1 LDRVQPELFLKRKVW
16 PMNDLEYILS
26 PKSIAVV
33 GASNR
38 QGSLGLAVFKNLIE
52 GAYQGILYPVNPKAK
67 SVRGVKAYKTLMDIP
82 DEVDMAVLIIP
93 SENVEGV
100 IEEAA
105 EKGIKGCIVITAGF
119 KEIGG
124 QGVELEK
131 RIKAVAK
138 DRGIRML
145 GPNCLG
151 AANTNKS
158 VLMNASFGR
167 AMPKPGNIAFIS
179 QSGAMCVAVLDYAAG
194 RNMGFSK
201 FVSIGNK
208 ADINEID
215 LLRYFRED
223 GDTKVIIMYI
233 EDITDGHAFMEIARD
248 ITLTVGKP
256 ILALKVGRSA
266 EGARAAA
273 SHTGSMAGS
282 DTAYDAIF
290 MQGGIQRVEGVSELF
305 NYAMA
310 FSSQPLPRG
319 SRIAIVTNSGGPGIM
334 ATDALIRP
342 GITMAPLSEETKNRL
357 REKLPA
363 TASVHNPVDIIGDA
377 DAKRYEAAI
386 RYTLEDDHVDGAIV
400 MLAPA
405 AITEIVETAQV
416 VPRIAKDIDKPIL
429 CSFMGLVDVSD
440 GVRYLEQNGIPN
452 YVFPEE
458 ASRTMAAM
466 ITFSESLKP
475 HEGRRREVFRLL
487 EDQEKAAAAIAWRL
501 SGRKEYFMT
510 EKEAHELLRCYGF
523 PLLKSRLVKDPAEI
537 RSAVEEVGFPAVMKL
552 DSPDILHKSDAG
564 GVRLGIQSLD
574 DAEKMFHAIVASA
587 RKYRPSAF
595 IRGVLFQEMAHEGVE
610 VILGSTRDP
619 KFGPV
624 CMFGLGGIFVEAMK
638 DVTFRLAP
646 MWETSAENMITS
658 IKAYRVLQGIRGKPP
673 ADIKA
678 AKLCIL
684 RLSAMVAN
692 HPEIAE
698 LDINPL
704 ILYPEGQG
712 CVVADA
718 RIVLSRPEPT
728 RED

>member
-1 LDRVQPELFLKRKVW
+1 
-16 PMNDLEYILS
+16 MEYILS
-26 PKSIAVV
+26 PQSIAVV

-38 QGSLGLAVFKNLIE
+38 QGSLGLAVFRNLIDA
-52 GAYQGILYPVNPKAK
+52 GYQGILYPVNPKAR
-67 SVRGVKAYKTLMDIP
+67 SVQGVKAYPSVTDVP
-82 DEVDMAVLIIP
+82 DDVDMAVLIVP
-93 SENVEGV
+93 SERVESI
-100 IEEAA
+100 IEESAR
-105 EKGIKGCIVITAGF
+105 KGIRGCIVITAGF

-131 RIKAVAK
+131 RVRSVA
-138 DRGIRML
+138 RAHNIRML

-151 AANTNKS
+151 VANTNHA
-158 VLMNASFGR
+158 VRMNATFAR
-167 AMPKPGNIAFIS
+167 KMPNTGSIALVS
-179 QSGAMCVAVLDYAAG
+179 QSGAMCVAILDYAAG

-215 LLRYFRED
+215 LLRYLKD
-223 GDTKVIIMYI
+223 DPDTKVIIMYL
-233 EDITDGHAFMEIARD
+233 EDISDGHAFIEVARD
-248 ITLTVGKP
+248 ITFTVGKP
-256 ILALKVGRSA
+256 ILALKVGRSV

-305 NYAMA
+305 NYTLA

-319 SRIAIVTNSGGPGIM
+319 NRIAIVTNSGGPGIM

-342 GITMAPLSEETKNRL
+342 GITMAPLSEETKRKL
-357 REKLPA
+357 RAELPP
-363 TASVHNPVDIIGDA
+363 TASVNNPVDVIGDA

-386 RYTLEDDHVDGAIV
+386 RCTLEDENVDGGIV
-400 MLAPA
+400 ILAPA
-405 AITEIVETAQV
+405 ATTEIMETAQI
-416 VPRIAKDIDKPIL
+416 VPRISKDINKPIL
-429 CSFMGLVDVSD
+429 CSFMGLVDVSE
-440 GVRYLEQNGIPN
+440 GVRYLEKNGVPN
-452 YVFPEE
+452 FSFPED

-466 ITFSESLKP
+466 VRYADNQKP
-475 HEGRRREVFRLL
+475 HTDSRREVFRLL

-523 PLLKSRLVKDPAEI
+523 PLLKSVLVNDPSGIE
-537 RSAVEEVGFPAVMKL
+537 SACREVGFPLAMKL

-564 GVRLGIQSLD
+564 GVRLGIRSIGE
-574 DAEKMFHAIVASA
+574 AEKAFDEINESA
-587 RKYRPSAF
+587 MRYRPSAL
-595 IRGVLFQEMAHEGVE
+595 IRGILFQQMAAEGVE

-619 KFGPV
+619 RFGPI

-646 MWETSAENMITS
+646 MWETSAENMIKS
-658 IKAYRVLQGIRGKPP
+658 IKAYRVLRGIRGKPP
-673 ADIKA
+673 AAIKA

-684 RLSAMVAN
+684 RLSSMVSN

-704 ILYPEGQG
+704 IVYPEGRG

-718 RIVLSRPEPT
+718 RIVLSRPESQ
-728 RED
+728 REE

>member
-1 LDRVQPELFLKRKVW
+1 MQGI
-16 PMNDLEYILS
+16 EYLLS
-26 PKSIAVV
+26 PQSIAVV

-38 QGSLGLAVFKNLIE
+38 PGSLGLAIFRNLLE
-52 GAYQGILYPVNPKAK
+52 AAYQGILYPVNPKAK
-67 SVRGVKAYKTLMDIP
+67 SIQGVKAYPNLVDIP
-82 DEVDMAVLIIP
+82 DEVDMAVLIVP
-93 SENVEGV
+93 SEQVESV
-100 IEEAA
+100 IELAA
-105 EKGIKGCIVITAGF
+105 RKGIKGVIVITAGF

-124 QGVELEK
+124 HGVELEK
-131 RIKAVAK
+131 KVQAMAKAH
-138 DRGIRML
+138 GIRML

-151 AANTNKS
+151 VINTNKD
-158 VLMNASFGR
+158 VRMNATFSR
-167 AMPKPGNIAFIS
+167 LMPKPGNIALVS
-179 QSGAMCVAVLDYAAG
+179 QSGAMCVAILDFAEG

-208 ADINEID
+208 ADVNEVD
-215 LLRYFRED
+215 LLRYLRD
-223 GDTKVIIMYI
+223 DPDTKVIIMYL
-233 EDITDGHAFMEIARD
+233 EDITDGHAFIDVARE
-248 ITLTVGKP
+248 ITLGAGKP
-256 ILALKVGRSA
+256 ILALKAGRSP

-305 NYAMA
+305 NYALA
-310 FSSQPLPRG
+310 FSTQPLPKG

-342 GITMAPLSEETKNRL
+342 GITMAQLSEETKKKL
-357 REKLPA
+357 REKLPP
-363 TASVHNPVDIIGDA
+363 TASVNNPVDVIGDA

-386 RYTLEDDHVDGAIV
+386 RYTLEDENVDGAIV
-400 MLAPA
+400 ILAPA
-405 AITEIVETAQV
+405 ATTEIMETAKI
-416 VPRIAKDIDKPIL
+416 VPRVAKDIDKPIL
-429 CSFMGLVDVSD
+429 SSFMGLVDVSE

-466 ITFSESLKP
+466 IKYSENMKP
-475 HEGRRREVFRLL
+475 HEGRRREIFRLL
-487 EDQEKAAAAIAWRL
+487 EDQEKAAAVIAAKL

-510 EKEAHELLRCYGF
+510 EKEAHELLMCYGF
-523 PLLKSRLVKDPAEI
+523 PLLKSRLVRDPSELA
-537 RSAVEEVGFPAVMKL
+537 SAIEEVGFPAVMKL

-564 GVRLGIQSLD
+564 GVRLGIKSQEQ
-574 DAEKMFHAIVASA
+574 AEKTFHEIIASA
-587 RKYRPSAF
+587 KRYRPSAL
-595 IRGVLFQEMAHEGVE
+595 IRGILLQEMAREGVE

-619 KFGPV
+619 RFGPI
-624 CMFGLGGIFVEAMK
+624 CMFGLGGIFVEALK

-646 MWETSAENMITS
+646 MWETSAEIMVRS
-658 IKAYRVLQGIRGKPP
+658 IRAYRVLQGIRGKPA

-678 AKLCIL
+678 AKLSIL

-704 ILYPEGQG
+704 ILYPEGEG

-718 RIVLSRPEPT
+718 RIILSR
-728 RED
+728 R

>member
-1 LDRVQPELFLKRKVW
+1 VQPELFLKRKVW

>member
-1 LDRVQPELFLKRKVW
+1 MQGI
-16 PMNDLEYILS
+16 EYLLS
-26 PKSIAVV
+26 PQSIAVV

-38 QGSLGLAVFKNLIE
+38 PGSLGLAIFRNLLDA
-52 GAYQGILYPVNPKAK
+52 AYQGILYPVNPKAK
-67 SVRGVKAYKTLMDIP
+67 SIQGVKAYPNLVDIP
-82 DEVDMAVLIIP
+82 DEVDMAVLIVP
-93 SENVEGV
+93 SEQVESV
-100 IEEAA
+100 IELAA
-105 EKGIKGCIVITAGF
+105 RKGIKGVIVITAGF

-124 QGVELEK
+124 HGVELEK
-131 RIKAVAK
+131 KVQAMAKAH
-138 DRGIRML
+138 GIRML

-151 AANTNKS
+151 VINTNKD
-158 VLMNASFGR
+158 VRMNATFSR
-167 AMPKPGNIAFIS
+167 LMPKPGNIALVS
-179 QSGAMCVAVLDYAAG
+179 QSGAMCVAILDFAEG

-208 ADINEID
+208 ADVNEVD
-215 LLRYFRED
+215 LLRYLRD
-223 GDTKVIIMYI
+223 DPDTKVIIMYL
-233 EDITDGHAFMEIARD
+233 EDITDGHAFIDVARE
-248 ITLTVGKP
+248 ITLGAGKP
-256 ILALKVGRSA
+256 ILALKAGRSP

-305 NYAMA
+305 NYALA
-310 FSSQPLPRG
+310 FSTQPLPKG

-342 GITMAPLSEETKNRL
+342 GITMAQLSEETKKKL
-357 REKLPA
+357 REKLPP
-363 TASVHNPVDIIGDA
+363 TASVNNPVDVIGDA

-386 RYTLEDDHVDGAIV
+386 RYTLEDENVDGAIV
-400 MLAPA
+400 ILAPA
-405 AITEIVETAQV
+405 ATTEIMETAKI
-416 VPRIAKDIDKPIL
+416 VPRVAKDIDKPIL
-429 CSFMGLVDVSD
+429 SSFMGLVDVSE

-466 ITFSESLKP
+466 IQYSENMKP
-475 HEGRRREVFRLL
+475 HEGRRREIFRLL
-487 EDQEKAAAAIAWRL
+487 EDQEKAAAVIAAKL

-510 EKEAHELLRCYGF
+510 EKEAHELLMCYGF
-523 PLLKSRLVKDPAEI
+523 PLLKSRLVRDPSELA
-537 RSAVEEVGFPAVMKL
+537 SAIEEVGFPAVMKL

-564 GVRLGIQSLD
+564 GVRLGIKSQEQ
-574 DAEKMFHAIVASA
+574 AEKAFHEIIASA
-587 RKYRPSAF
+587 KRYRPSAL
-595 IRGVLFQEMAHEGVE
+595 IRGILLQQMAREGVE

-619 KFGPV
+619 RFGPI
-624 CMFGLGGIFVEAMK
+624 CMFGLGGIFVEALK

-646 MWETSAENMITS
+646 MWETSAEIMVRS
-658 IKAYRVLQGIRGKPP
+658 IRAYRVLQGIRGKPA

-678 AKLCIL
+678 AKLSIL

-704 ILYPEGQG
+704 ILYPEGEG

-718 RIVLSRPEPT
+718 RIILSR
-728 RED
+728 R

>member
-1 LDRVQPELFLKRKVW
+1 MEGI
-16 PMNDLEYILS
+16 EYLLS
-26 PKSIAVV
+26 PQSIAVV

-38 QGSLGLAVFKNLIE
+38 PGSLGLAIFRNLLDA
-52 GAYQGILYPVNPKAK
+52 AYQGILYPVNPKAK
-67 SVRGVKAYKTLMDIP
+67 SIQGVKAYPNLVDIP
-82 DEVDMAVLIIP
+82 DEVDMAVLIVP
-93 SENVEGV
+93 SEQVESV
-100 IEEAA
+100 IELAA
-105 EKGIKGCIVITAGF
+105 RKGIKGVIVITAGF

-124 QGVELEK
+124 HGVELEK
-131 RIKAVAK
+131 KVQAMAKAH
-138 DRGIRML
+138 GIRML

-151 AANTNKS
+151 VINTNKD
-158 VLMNASFGR
+158 VRMNATFSR
-167 AMPKPGNIAFIS
+167 LMPKPGNIALVS
-179 QSGAMCVAVLDYAAG
+179 QSGAMCVAILDFAEG

-208 ADINEID
+208 ADVNEVD
-215 LLRYFRED
+215 LLRYLRD
-223 GDTKVIIMYI
+223 DPDTKVIIMYL
-233 EDITDGHAFMEIARD
+233 EDITDGHAFIDVARE
-248 ITLTVGKP
+248 ITLGAGKP
-256 ILALKVGRSA
+256 ILALKAGRSP

-305 NYAMA
+305 NYALA
-310 FSSQPLPRG
+310 FSTQPLPKG

-342 GITMAPLSEETKNRL
+342 GITMAQLSEETKKKL
-357 REKLPA
+357 REKLPP
-363 TASVHNPVDIIGDA
+363 TASVNNPVDVIGDA

-386 RYTLEDDHVDGAIV
+386 RYTLEDENVDGAIV
-400 MLAPA
+400 ILAPA
-405 AITEIVETAQV
+405 ATTEIMETAKI
-416 VPRIAKDIDKPIL
+416 VPRVAKDIDKPIL
-429 CSFMGLVDVSD
+429 SSFMGLVDVSE

-466 ITFSESLKP
+466 IKYSENMKP
-475 HEGRRREVFRLL
+475 HEGRRREIFRLL
-487 EDQEKAAAAIAWRL
+487 EDQEKAAAVIAAKL

-510 EKEAHELLRCYGF
+510 EKEAHELLMCYGF
-523 PLLKSRLVKDPAEI
+523 PLLKSRLVRDPSELA
-537 RSAVEEVGFPAVMKL
+537 SAIEEVGFPAVMKL

-564 GVRLGIQSLD
+564 GVRLGIKSQEQ
-574 DAEKMFHAIVASA
+574 AEKAFHEIIASA
-587 RKYRPSAF
+587 KRYRPSAL
-595 IRGVLFQEMAHEGVE
+595 IRGILLQQMAREGVE

-619 KFGPV
+619 RFGPI
-624 CMFGLGGIFVEAMK
+624 CMFGLGGIFVEALK

-646 MWETSAENMITS
+646 MWETSAEIMVRS
-658 IKAYRVLQGIRGKPP
+658 IRAYRVLQGIRGKPA

-678 AKLCIL
+678 AKLSIL

-704 ILYPEGQG
+704 ILYPEGEG

-718 RIVLSRPEPT
+718 RIILSR
-728 RED
+728 R

>member
-1 LDRVQPELFLKRKVW
+1 
-16 PMNDLEYILS
+16 MNDMEYILS
-26 PKSIAVV
+26 PGSVAIV

-38 QGSLGLAVFKNLIE
+38 PGSLGLAVFRNLIDA
-52 GAYQGILYPVNPKAK
+52 GYQGVLYPVNPKAK
-67 SVRGVKAYKTLMDIP
+67 SVQGVKAYPSVTDIP
-82 DEVDMAVLIIP
+82 DSVDMAVLIVP
-93 SENVEGV
+93 SEQVETI
-100 IEEAA
+100 IEESAR
-105 EKGIKGCIVITAGF
+105 KGIRGCIVITAGF

-131 RIKAVAK
+131 RVRAVAK
-138 DRGIRML
+138 AHNIRML

-151 AANTNKS
+151 VANTNPA
-158 VLMNASFGR
+158 VRMNATFAR
-167 AMPKPGNIAFIS
+167 KMPKSGNIALVS
-179 QSGAMCVAVLDYAAG
+179 QSGAMCVAILDYAAG
-194 RNMGFSK
+194 RHMGFSK

-215 LLRYFRED
+215 FLRYLRD
-223 GDTKVIIMYI
+223 DPDTGVIIMYL
-233 EDITDGHAFMEIARD
+233 EDISDGHAFIEVARD
-248 ITLTVGKP
+248 ITLSVGKP

-273 SHTGSMAGS
+273 SHTGSLAGS

-305 NYAMA
+305 NYALA
-310 FSSQPLPRG
+310 FSSQPLPKG
-319 SRIAIVTNSGGPGIM
+319 NRIAIVTNSGGPGIM

-342 GITMAPLSEETKNRL
+342 GITMAPLSEETKARL
-357 REKLPA
+357 RTKLPP
-363 TASVHNPVDIIGDA
+363 TASVHNPVDVIGDA

-386 RYTLEDDHVDGAIV
+386 RCTLEDENVDGAIV
-400 MLAPA
+400 ILAPA
-405 AITEIVETAQV
+405 ATTEIMETAQI
-416 VPRIAKDIDKPIL
+416 VPRVSKDIDKPIL
-429 CSFMGLVDVSD
+429 CSFMGLVDVSE
-440 GVRYLEQNGIPN
+440 GVRHLEKNGIPN
-452 YVFPEE
+452 YSFPED
-458 ASRTMAAM
+458 ASRTMAA
-466 ITFSESLKP
+466 TVRYADSLRP
-475 HEGRRREVFRLL
+475 HEGRRREVFRLI

-510 EKEAHELLRCYGF
+510 EKEAHELLRYYGF
-523 PLLKSRLVKDPAEI
+523 PLLKSVLVRD
-537 RSAVEEVGFPAVMKL
+537 RSGIESACNDVGFPLVMKL

-564 GVRLGIQSLD
+564 GVRLGIKSIGEAQSVFD
-574 DAEKMFHAIVASA
+574 EIIESA
-587 RKYRPSAF
+587 RHYRPSAS
-595 IRGVLFQEMAHEGVE
+595 IRGVLFQQLAREGVE

-619 KFGPV
+619 KFGPI

-646 MWETSAENMITS
+646 MWETSAENMIES
-658 IKAYRVLQGIRGKPP
+658 IKAYRVLRGIRGKPP

-684 RLSAMVAN
+684 RLSSMVSN

-718 RIVLSRPEPT
+718 RIVLSRPET
-728 RED
+728 QKEE

>member
-1 LDRVQPELFLKRKVW
+1 
-16 PMNDLEYILS
+16 MNDMEYILS
-26 PKSIAVV
+26 PKSVAVV

-38 QGSLGLAVFKNLIE
+38 PGSLGLAVFRNLID
-52 GAYQGILYPVNPKAK
+52 GGYQGILYPVNPKAK
-67 SVRGVKAYKTLMDIP
+67 SVQGVKAYPSITGIP
-82 DEVDMAVLIIP
+82 DEVDMAVLIVP
-93 SENVEGV
+93 SERVESI
-100 IEEAA
+100 IEESAH
-105 EKGIKGCIVITAGF
+105 KGIKGCIVITAGF

-124 QGVELEK
+124 PGVELEK
-131 RIKAVAK
+131 RVRAVAK
-138 DRGIRML
+138 AHGVRML

-151 AANTNKS
+151 VANTNQA
-158 VLMNASFGR
+158 VRMNATFAR
-167 AMPKPGNIAFIS
+167 KMPKTGNIALVS
-179 QSGAMCVAVLDYAAG
+179 QSGAMCVAILDYAAG

-208 ADINEID
+208 ADVNEID
-215 LLRYFRED
+215 LLRYLRD
-223 GDTKVIIMYI
+223 DPDTKVIIMYL
-233 EDITDGHAFMEIARD
+233 EDISDGHAFIDVARD

-273 SHTGSMAGS
+273 SHTGSMAGT

-290 MQGGIQRVEGVSELF
+290 MQGGIQRVEGVNDLF
-305 NYAMA
+305 NYALA

-342 GITMAPLSEETKNRL
+342 GITMASLSEETKSRL
-357 REKLPA
+357 RAKLPP
-363 TASVHNPVDIIGDA
+363 TASVHNPVDVIGDA

-386 RYTLEDDHVDGAIV
+386 RYTLEDEAVDGAIV
-400 MLAPA
+400 ILAPA
-405 AITEIVETAQV
+405 ATTEIMETAQI
-416 VPRIAKDIDKPIL
+416 VPRVAQDIHKPIL
-429 CSFMGLVDVSD
+429 CSFMGLVDVSE
-440 GVRYLEQNGIPN
+440 GVRYLEKNGIPS
-452 YVFPEE
+452 YPFPED

-466 ITFSESLKP
+466 VRYTDGLKP

-510 EKEAHELLRCYGF
+510 EKEAHELLQCYGF
-523 PLLKSRLVKDPAEI
+523 PLLKSLLVKDPSEI
-537 RSAVEEVGFPAVMKL
+537 KKACEEVGFPLVMKL

-564 GVRLGIQSLD
+564 GVRLGIQSIGEAENVFAEILD
-574 DAEKMFHAIVASA
+574 NAK
-587 RKYRPSAF
+587 RYRPSALL
-595 IRGVLFQEMAHEGVE
+595 RGILFQQMAKEGVE

-619 KFGPV
+619 KFGPI

-646 MWETSAENMITS
+646 MWETSAENMVQS

-684 RLSAMVAN
+684 RLSAMVSN

-718 RIVLSRPEPT
+718 RIVLSRPEAQ
-728 RED
+728 REE

>member
-1 LDRVQPELFLKRKVW
+1 MEGI
-16 PMNDLEYILS
+16 EHILS
-26 PKSIAVV
+26 PKSIAIV

-38 QGSLGLAVFKNLIE
+38 PGSLGLAIFRNLLE

-67 SVRGVKAYKTLMDIP
+67 SIQGVKAYPNLVDIP
-82 DEVDMAVLIIP
+82 DEVDMAVLIVP
-93 SENVEGV
+93 SEQVESV
-100 IEEAA
+100 IELAA
-105 EKGIKGCIVITAGF
+105 RKGIKGVIVITAGF

-124 QGVELEK
+124 HGVELEK
-131 RIKAVAK
+131 KVQATAKAH
-138 DRGIRML
+138 GIRML

-151 AANTNKS
+151 VINTNKD
-158 VLMNASFGR
+158 VRMNATFSR
-167 AMPKPGNIAFIS
+167 LMPKPGNIALVS
-179 QSGAMCVAVLDYAAG
+179 QSGAMCVAILDFAEG

-208 ADINEID
+208 ADVNEVD
-215 LLRYFRED
+215 LLRSLRD
-223 GDTKVIIMYI
+223 DPDTKVIIMYL
-233 EDITDGHAFMEIARD
+233 EDITDGHAFIEAARD
-248 ITLTVGKP
+248 ITLVAGKP
-256 ILALKVGRSA
+256 ILALKAGRSP

-305 NYAMA
+305 NYALA
-310 FSSQPLPRG
+310 FSTQPLPKG

-342 GITMAPLSEETKNRL
+342 GITMAQLSEDTKKKL
-357 REKLPA
+357 REKLPS
-363 TASVHNPVDIIGDA
+363 TASVNNPVDVIGDA
-377 DAKRYEAAI
+377 DAKRYEDAI
-386 RYTLEDDHVDGAIV
+386 RYTLEDENVDGAIV
-400 MLAPA
+400 ILAPA
-405 AITEIVETAQV
+405 ATTEIMETAKI
-416 VPRIAKDIDKPIL
+416 VPRVAKDIDKPIL
-429 CSFMGLVDVSD
+429 SSFMGLVDVSE

-466 ITFSESLKP
+466 IKYSENMKP
-475 HEGRRREVFRLL
+475 HEGRRREIFRLL
-487 EDQEKAAAAIAWRL
+487 EDQEKAAAVIAAKL

-523 PLLKSRLVKDPAEI
+523 PLLKSRLVSEPSELAGAIK
-537 RSAVEEVGFPAVMKL
+537 EVGFPAVMKL

-564 GVRLGIQSLD
+564 GVRLGIKS
-574 DAEKMFHAIVASA
+574 AEQAEQTFHDIVASA
-587 RKYRPSAF
+587 KKYRPSAL
-595 IRGVLFQEMAHEGVE
+595 IRGILFQQMAREGVE

-619 KFGPV
+619 RFGPI
-624 CMFGLGGIFVEAMK
+624 CMFGLGGIFVEALK

-646 MWETSAENMITS
+646 MWETSAENMIRD
-658 IKAYRVLQGIRGKPP
+658 IKAYRVLKGIRGRPP

-692 HPEIAE
+692 HTEIAE

-704 ILYPEGQG
+704 ILYPEGEG

-718 RIVLSRPEPT
+718 RIILSR
-728 RED
+728 R

>member
-1 LDRVQPELFLKRKVW
+1 MSDI
-16 PMNDLEYILS
+16 EYILS
-26 PKSIAVV
+26 PKSIAIV

-38 QGSLGLAVFKNLIE
+38 PGSLGLAIFRNLLE
-52 GAYQGILYPVNPKAK
+52 AAYQGILYPVNPKAK
-67 SVRGVKAYKTLMDIP
+67 SIQGVKAYPNLVDIP
-82 DEVDMAVLIIP
+82 DEVDMAVLIVP
-93 SENVEGV
+93 SEQVESV
-100 IEEAA
+100 IELAA
-105 EKGIKGCIVITAGF
+105 RKGIKGVIVITAGF

-124 QGVELEK
+124 HGVELEK
-131 RIKAVAK
+131 KVQAMAKAH
-138 DRGIRML
+138 GIRML

-151 AANTNKS
+151 VINTNKD
-158 VLMNASFGR
+158 VRMNATFSR
-167 AMPKPGNIAFIS
+167 LMPKPGNIALVS
-179 QSGAMCVAVLDYAAG
+179 QSGAMCVAILDFAEG

-208 ADINEID
+208 ADVNEVD
-215 LLRYFRED
+215 LLRYLRD
-223 GDTKVIIMYI
+223 DPDTKVIIMYL
-233 EDITDGHAFMEIARD
+233 EDITDGHAFIEAARD
-248 ITLTVGKP
+248 ITLVAGKP
-256 ILALKVGRSA
+256 ILALKAGRSP

-305 NYAMA
+305 NFALA
-310 FSSQPLPRG
+310 FSTQPLPKG

-342 GITMAPLSEETKNRL
+342 GITMAQLSEETKKKL
-357 REKLPA
+357 REKLPP
-363 TASVHNPVDIIGDA
+363 TASVNNPVDVIGDA

-386 RYTLEDDHVDGAIV
+386 RYTLEDENVDGAIV
-400 MLAPA
+400 ILAPA
-405 AITEIVETAQV
+405 ATTEIMETAQIL
-416 VPRIAKDIDKPIL
+416 PRVAKDIDKPIL
-429 CSFMGLVDVSD
+429 SSFMGLVDVSE

-466 ITFSESLKP
+466 IKYSENMKP
-475 HEGRRREVFRLL
+475 HKGRRREVFRLL
-487 EDQEKAAAAIAWRL
+487 EDQEKAAAVIAAKL
-501 SGRKEYFMT
+501 SGKKEYFMT

-523 PLLKSRLVKDPAEI
+523 PLLKSRLVTDPSGIAAAIEEI
-537 RSAVEEVGFPAVMKL
+537 GLPLVMKL

-564 GVRLGIQSLD
+564 GVRLRIKSVEE
-574 DAEKMFHAIVASA
+574 AEKAFHEIIESA
-587 RKYRPSAF
+587 KKYKPGAN
-595 IRGVLFQEMAHEGVE
+595 IRGILIQELAREGVE

-619 KFGPV
+619 RFGPI
-624 CMFGLGGIFVEAMK
+624 CMFGLGGIFVEALK

-646 MWETSAENMITS
+646 MWETSAEIMIRD
-658 IKAYRVLQGIRGKPP
+658 IKAYRVLKGIRGRPP

-684 RLSAMVAN
+684 RLSAMVSN

-704 ILYPEGQG
+704 IVYPEGEG

-718 RIVLSRPEPT
+718 RIILSR
-728 RED
+728 R

>member
-1 LDRVQPELFLKRKVW
+1 
-16 PMNDLEYILS
+16 MNDMEYILS
-26 PKSIAVV
+26 PKSVAVV

-38 QGSLGLAVFKNLIE
+38 PGSLGLAVFRNLID
-52 GAYQGILYPVNPKAK
+52 GGYQGILYPVNPKAK
-67 SVRGVKAYKTLMDIP
+67 SVQGVKAYPSITGIP
-82 DEVDMAVLIIP
+82 DEVDMAVLIVP
-93 SENVEGV
+93 SERVESI
-100 IEEAA
+100 IEESAH
-105 EKGIKGCIVITAGF
+105 KGIKGCIVITAGF

-124 QGVELEK
+124 PGVELEK
-131 RIKAVAK
+131 RVRAVAK
-138 DRGIRML
+138 AHGVRML

-151 AANTNKS
+151 VANTNQA
-158 VLMNASFGR
+158 VRMNATFAR
-167 AMPKPGNIAFIS
+167 KMPKTGNIALVS
-179 QSGAMCVAVLDYAAG
+179 QSGAMCVAILDYAAG

-208 ADINEID
+208 ADVNEID
-215 LLRYFRED
+215 LLRYLRD
-223 GDTKVIIMYI
+223 DPDTKVIIMYL
-233 EDITDGHAFMEIARD
+233 EDISDGHAFIDVARD

-273 SHTGSMAGS
+273 SHTGSMAGT

-290 MQGGIQRVEGVSELF
+290 MQGGIQRVEGVNDLF
-305 NYAMA
+305 NYALA

-342 GITMAPLSEETKNRL
+342 GITMASLSEETKSRL
-357 REKLPA
+357 RAKLPP
-363 TASVHNPVDIIGDA
+363 TASVHNPVDVIGDA

-386 RYTLEDDHVDGAIV
+386 RYTLEDEAVDGAIV
-400 MLAPA
+400 ILAPA
-405 AITEIVETAQV
+405 ATTEIMETAQI
-416 VPRIAKDIDKPIL
+416 VPRVAQDIHKPIL
-429 CSFMGLVDVSD
+429 CSFMGLVDVSE
-440 GVRYLEQNGIPN
+440 GVRYLEKNGIPS
-452 YVFPEE
+452 YPFPED

-466 ITFSESLKP
+466 VRYADGLKP

-510 EKEAHELLRCYGF
+510 EKEAHELLQCYGF
-523 PLLKSRLVKDPAEI
+523 PLLKSLLVKDPSEI
-537 RSAVEEVGFPAVMKL
+537 KKACEEVGFPLVMKL

-564 GVRLGIQSLD
+564 GVRLGIQSIGEAENVFAEILD
-574 DAEKMFHAIVASA
+574 NAK
-587 RKYRPSAF
+587 RYRPSALL
-595 IRGVLFQEMAHEGVE
+595 RGILFQQMAKEGVE

-619 KFGPV
+619 KFGPI

-646 MWETSAENMITS
+646 MWETSAENMVQS

-684 RLSAMVAN
+684 RLSAMVSN

-718 RIVLSRPEPT
+718 RIVLSRPEAQ
-728 RED
+728 REE

>member
-1 LDRVQPELFLKRKVW
+1 M

-38 QGSLGLAVFKNLIE
+38 HGSLGLAVFKNLIE

-67 SVRGVKAYKTLMDIP
+67 SVRGVKAYKTLTDIP

-93 SENVEGV
+93 PEHVEGL

-105 EKGIKGCIVITAGF
+105 KKGIKGCIVITAGF

-124 QGVELEK
+124 HGVELEK
-131 RIKAVAK
+131 RVKAVAK

-151 AANTNKS
+151 AANTNKG

-215 LLRYFRED
+215 LLRYFKDDE
-223 GDTKVIIMYI
+223 DTKVIIMYI

-305 NYAMA
+305 NYALA
-310 FSSQPLPRG
+310 FSAQPLPRG

-342 GITMAPLSEETKNRL
+342 GITLAPLSEETKNKL
-357 REKLPA
+357 RAKLPP

-405 AITEIVETAQV
+405 AITEIVETAQI

-429 CSFMGLVDVSD
+429 CSFMGLGDVSD

-466 ITFSESLKP
+466 IAFSESVKP
-475 HEGRRREVFRLL
+475 HKGRRREVFRLL

-523 PLLKSRLVKDPAEI
+523 PLLTSRLVKDPAEI
-537 RSAVEEVGFPAVMKL
+537 RDAVEEVGFPAVMKL

-564 GVRLGIQSLD
+564 GVRLGIQSFD
-574 DAEKMFHAIVASA
+574 EAERAFHAITTSA
-587 RKYRPSAF
+587 KKYKPSAF
-595 IRGVLFQEMAHEGVE
+595 IRGVLFQQMAREGVE

-619 KFGPV
+619 KFGPI

-684 RLSAMVAN
+684 RLSAMVSN

-718 RIVLSRPEPT
+718 RIVLSRPQP
-728 RED
+728 RRGD

>member
-1 LDRVQPELFLKRKVW
+1 MQGI
-16 PMNDLEYILS
+16 EYLLS
-26 PKSIAVV
+26 PQSIAVV

-38 QGSLGLAVFKNLIE
+38 PGSLGLAIFRNLLDA
-52 GAYQGILYPVNPKAK
+52 AYQGILYPVNPKAK
-67 SVRGVKAYKTLMDIP
+67 SIQGVKAYPNLVDIP
-82 DEVDMAVLIIP
+82 DEVDMAVLIVP
-93 SENVEGV
+93 SEQVESV
-100 IEEAA
+100 IELAA
-105 EKGIKGCIVITAGF
+105 RKGIKGVIVITAGF

-124 QGVELEK
+124 HGVELEK
-131 RIKAVAK
+131 KVQAMAKAH
-138 DRGIRML
+138 GIRML

-151 AANTNKS
+151 VINTNKD
-158 VLMNASFGR
+158 VRMNATFSR
-167 AMPKPGNIAFIS
+167 LMPKPGNIALVS
-179 QSGAMCVAVLDYAAG
+179 QSGAMCVAILDFAEG

-208 ADINEID
+208 ADVNEVD
-215 LLRYFRED
+215 LLRYLRD
-223 GDTKVIIMYI
+223 DPDTKVIIMYL
-233 EDITDGHAFMEIARD
+233 EDITDGHAFIDVARE
-248 ITLTVGKP
+248 ITLGAGKP
-256 ILALKVGRSA
+256 ILALKAGRSP

-305 NYAMA
+305 NFALA
-310 FSSQPLPRG
+310 FSTQPLPKG

-342 GITMAPLSEETKNRL
+342 GITMAQLSEETKKKL
-357 REKLPA
+357 REKLPP
-363 TASVHNPVDIIGDA
+363 TASVNNPVDVIGDA

-386 RYTLEDDHVDGAIV
+386 RYTLEDENVDGAIV
-400 MLAPA
+400 ILAPA
-405 AITEIVETAQV
+405 ATTEIMETAKI
-416 VPRIAKDIDKPIL
+416 VPRVAKDIDKPIL
-429 CSFMGLVDVSD
+429 SSFMGLVDVSE

-466 ITFSESLKP
+466 IKYSENMKP
-475 HEGRRREVFRLL
+475 HEGRRREIFRLL
-487 EDQEKAAAAIAWRL
+487 EDQEKAAAVIAAKL

-510 EKEAHELLRCYGF
+510 EKEAHELLMCYGF
-523 PLLKSRLVKDPAEI
+523 PLLKSRLVRDPSELA
-537 RSAVEEVGFPAVMKL
+537 SAIEEVGFPAVMKL

-564 GVRLGIQSLD
+564 GVRLGIKSQEQ
-574 DAEKMFHAIVASA
+574 AEKAFHEIIASA
-587 RKYRPSAF
+587 KRYRPSAL
-595 IRGVLFQEMAHEGVE
+595 IRGILLQQMAREGVE

-619 KFGPV
+619 RFGPI
-624 CMFGLGGIFVEAMK
+624 CMFGLGGIFVEALK

-646 MWETSAENMITS
+646 MWETSAEIMVRS
-658 IKAYRVLQGIRGKPP
+658 IRAYRVLQGIRGKPA

-678 AKLCIL
+678 AKLSIL

-704 ILYPEGQG
+704 ILYPEGEG

-718 RIVLSRPEPT
+718 RIILSR
-728 RED
+728 R

>member
-1 LDRVQPELFLKRKVW
+1 MQGI
-16 PMNDLEYILS
+16 EYLLS
-26 PKSIAVV
+26 PQSIAVV

-38 QGSLGLAVFKNLIE
+38 PGSLGLAIFRNLLE
-52 GAYQGILYPVNPKAK
+52 AAYQGILYPVNPKAK
-67 SVRGVKAYKTLMDIP
+67 SIQGVKAYPNLVDIP
-82 DEVDMAVLIIP
+82 DEVDMAVLIVP
-93 SENVEGV
+93 SEQVESV
-100 IEEAA
+100 IELAA
-105 EKGIKGCIVITAGF
+105 RKGIKGVIVITAGF

-124 QGVELEK
+124 HGVELEK
-131 RIKAVAK
+131 KVQAMAKAH
-138 DRGIRML
+138 GIRML

-151 AANTNKS
+151 VINTNKD
-158 VLMNASFGR
+158 VRMNATFSR
-167 AMPKPGNIAFIS
+167 LMPKPGNIALVS
-179 QSGAMCVAVLDYAAG
+179 QSGAMCVAILDFAEG

-208 ADINEID
+208 ADVNEVD
-215 LLRYFRED
+215 LLRYLRD
-223 GDTKVIIMYI
+223 DPDTKVIIMYL
-233 EDITDGHAFMEIARD
+233 EDITDGHAFIDVARE
-248 ITLTVGKP
+248 ITLGAGKP
-256 ILALKVGRSA
+256 ILALKAGRSP

-305 NYAMA
+305 NFALA
-310 FSSQPLPRG
+310 FSTQPLPKG

-342 GITMAPLSEETKNRL
+342 GITMAQLSEETKKKL
-357 REKLPA
+357 REKLPP
-363 TASVHNPVDIIGDA
+363 TASVNNPVDVIGDA

-386 RYTLEDDHVDGAIV
+386 RYTLEDENVDGAIV
-400 MLAPA
+400 ILAPA
-405 AITEIVETAQV
+405 ATTEIMETAQIL
-416 VPRIAKDIDKPIL
+416 PRVAKDIDKPIL
-429 CSFMGLVDVSD
+429 SSFMGLVDVSE

-466 ITFSESLKP
+466 IKYSENMKP
-475 HEGRRREVFRLL
+475 HKGRRREVFRLL
-487 EDQEKAAAAIAWRL
+487 EDQEKAAAVIAAKL
-501 SGRKEYFMT
+501 SGKKEYFMT

-523 PLLKSRLVKDPAEI
+523 PLLKSRLVTDPSGIAAAIEEI
-537 RSAVEEVGFPAVMKL
+537 GLPLVMKL

-564 GVRLGIQSLD
+564 GVRLRIKSVEE
-574 DAEKMFHAIVASA
+574 AEKAFHEIIESA
-587 RKYRPSAF
+587 KKYKPGAN
-595 IRGVLFQEMAHEGVE
+595 IRGILIQELAREGVE

-619 KFGPV
+619 RFGPI
-624 CMFGLGGIFVEAMK
+624 CMFGLGGIFVEALK

-646 MWETSAENMITS
+646 MWETSAEIMIRD
-658 IKAYRVLQGIRGKPP
+658 IKAYRVLKGIRGRPP

-684 RLSAMVAN
+684 RLSAMVSN

-704 ILYPEGQG
+704 IVYPEGEG

-718 RIVLSRPEPT
+718 RIILSR
-728 RED
+728 R

>member
-1 LDRVQPELFLKRKVW
+1 
-16 PMNDLEYILS
+16 MNDMEYILS
-26 PKSIAVV
+26 PKSIALV

-38 QGSLGLAVFKNLIE
+38 PGSLGLAVFRNLIE
-52 GAYQGILYPVNPKAK
+52 GGYQGILYPVNPKAK
-67 SVRGVKAYKTLMDIP
+67 SVLGVRAYPTVTDIP
-82 DEVDMAVLIIP
+82 DEVDMAVLIVP
-93 SENVEGV
+93 SEQVETI
-100 IEEAA
+100 IEESAL
-105 EKGIKGCIVITAGF
+105 KGIRGCTVITAGF

-124 QGVELEK
+124 RGVELEE
-131 RIKAVAK
+131 RLRSVA
-138 DRGIRML
+138 RAHNIRML

-151 AANTNKS
+151 AANTNKA
-158 VLMNASFGR
+158 VRMNATFAR
-167 AMPKPGNIAFIS
+167 KMPIAGNIALVS
-179 QSGAMCVAVLDYAAG
+179 QSGAMCVAILDYAAG

-215 LLRYFRED
+215 LLRYLRD
-223 GDTKVIIMYI
+223 DSDTKLIIMYL
-233 EDITDGHAFMEIARD
+233 EDISDGHAFIEVARD
-248 ITLTVGKP
+248 TTLTVGKP

-290 MQGGIQRVEGVSELF
+290 MQGGIQRVDGVSDLF
-305 NYAMA
+305 NYALA
-310 FSSQPLPRG
+310 FSTQPLPKG

-342 GITMAPLSEETKNRL
+342 GITLAPLSEETKSRL
-357 REKLPA
+357 RDKLPP
-363 TASVHNPVDIIGDA
+363 TASVQNPVDVIGDA

-386 RYTLEDDHVDGAIV
+386 RCTLEDENVDGAIV
-400 MLAPA
+400 ILAPA
-405 AITEIVETAQV
+405 ATTEIMETAQI
-416 VPRIAKDIDKPIL
+416 VPRVSKNIDKPIL
-429 CSFMGLVDVSD
+429 CSFMGLVDVSE
-440 GVRYLEQNGIPN
+440 GVRYLEKNGVPN
-452 YVFPEE
+452 YAFPED

-466 ITFSESLKP
+466 IRYADNLKP
-475 HEGRRREVFRLL
+475 HKARRREVFRLI

-523 PLLKSRLVKDPAEI
+523 PLLKSLLVKGPSEI
-537 RSAVEEVGFPAVMKL
+537 HKACQEVGLPLVMKL

-564 GVRLGIQSLD
+564 GVRLGVRSIEE
-574 DAEKMFHAIVASA
+574 AEKTFIEIVESA
-587 RKYRPSAF
+587 RHYRPSAL
-595 IRGVLFQEMAHEGVE
+595 IRGILFQQMAKEGVE

-619 KFGPV
+619 KFGPI

-646 MWETSAENMITS
+646 MWETSAESMIKS
-658 IKAYRVLQGIRGKPP
+658 IKAYRVLRGIRGKPP

-678 AKLCIL
+678 ATLCIL
-684 RLSAMVAN
+684 RLSAMVSN

-704 ILYPEGQG
+704 IVYPEGQG

-718 RIVLSRPEPT
+718 RIVLSRPEK
-728 RED
+728 

>member
-1 LDRVQPELFLKRKVW
+1 
-16 PMNDLEYILS
+16 
-26 PKSIAVV
+26 
-33 GASNR
+33 
-38 QGSLGLAVFKNLIE
+38 
-52 GAYQGILYPVNPKAK
+52 
-67 SVRGVKAYKTLMDIP
+67 
-82 DEVDMAVLIIP
+82 
-93 SENVEGV
+93 V
-100 IEEAA
+100 IELAA
-105 EKGIKGCIVITAGF
+105 RKGIKGVIVITAGF

-124 QGVELEK
+124 HGVELEK
-131 RIKAVAK
+131 KVQAMAKAH
-138 DRGIRML
+138 GIRML

-151 AANTNKS
+151 VINTNKD
-158 VLMNASFGR
+158 VRMNATFSR
-167 AMPKPGNIAFIS
+167 LMPKPGNIGLVS
-179 QSGAMCVAVLDYAAG
+179 QSGAMCVAILDFAEG

-208 ADINEID
+208 ADVNEVD
-215 LLRYFRED
+215 LLRYLRD
-223 GDTKVIIMYI
+223 DQDTKVIIMYL
-233 EDITDGHAFMEIARD
+233 EDITDGHAFIDVARD
-248 ITLTVGKP
+248 ITLGAGKP
-256 ILALKVGRSA
+256 ILALKAGRSP

-305 NYAMA
+305 NYALA
-310 FSSQPLPRG
+310 FSTQPLPKG

-342 GITMAPLSEETKNRL
+342 GITMAQLSEETKKKL
-357 REKLPA
+357 REKLPP
-363 TASVHNPVDIIGDA
+363 TASVNNPVDVIGDA

-386 RYTLEDDHVDGAIV
+386 RYTLEDENVDGAIV
-400 MLAPA
+400 ILAPA
-405 AITEIVETAQV
+405 ATTEIMETAKIL
-416 VPRIAKDIDKPIL
+416 PRVAKDIDKPIL
-429 CSFMGLVDVSD
+429 SSFMGLVDVSE

-466 ITFSESLKP
+466 IKYSENMKP
-475 HEGRRREVFRLL
+475 HEGRRREIFRLL
-487 EDQEKAAAAIAWRL
+487 EDQEKAAAVIAAKL

-510 EKEAHELLRCYGF
+510 EKEAHELLMCYGF
-523 PLLKSRLVKDPAEI
+523 PLLKSRLVRDPSELA
-537 RSAVEEVGFPAVMKL
+537 SAIEEVGFPAVMKL

-564 GVRLGIQSLD
+564 GVRLGIKSQEQ
-574 DAEKMFHAIVASA
+574 AEKTFHDIIASA
-587 RKYRPSAF
+587 KRYRPSAL
-595 IRGVLFQEMAHEGVE
+595 IRGILLQQMAREGVE

-619 KFGPV
+619 RFGPI
-624 CMFGLGGIFVEAMK
+624 CMFGLGGIFVEALR

-646 MWETSAENMITS
+646 MWETSAEIMVRS
-658 IKAYRVLQGIRGKPP
+658 IRAYRVLQGIRGKPP

-678 AKLCIL
+678 AKLSIL

-704 ILYPEGQG
+704 ILYPEGEG

-718 RIVLSRPEPT
+718 RIILSRPEK
-728 RED
+728 RVSEEKA